1 MLSRVIMPLIFGLA
15 GTAILV
21 SLGVWQMQR
30 LEWKQDILAE
40 IEAKIA
46 ADPVGVPQGASPA
59 DHLYLP
65 VQTEGVIAAGELHVL
80 VSQKRVGAGYRIIAP
95 LELPDGRRILVDRG
109 FTKTE
114 FKTESRPLGAA
125 NISGNLH
132 WPQETGSS
140 IPEPDLGANIWFARD
155 VRCNLVLARGHLGGD
170 DTLFS
175 VARPPTRCRPTR
187 TKLMKYVSTRGAAPE
202 LTFEEAMLTGLARDG
217 GLYVPA
223 SIPQLSKDDIRAMR
237 GLSYEE
243 VAFRVMRPFIGET
256 FTDAEACLQ
265 RFCDAAHRPD
275 VPDSAQP
282 LGPPRDHRWGHI
294 RRHRL
299 CCDRGVQGAGRG

>member
-155 VRCNLVLARGHLGGD
+155 VPAMANALSTEPVLLIAREITPTDPRLTPLPVDTSGIPNDHLQYAVTWFSLAGIWAVM
-170 DTLFS
+170 TLYFLW
-175 VARPPTRCRPTR
+175 RGRQP
-187 TKLMKYVSTRGAAPE
+187 GAA
-202 LTFEEAMLTGLARDG
+202 R
-217 GLYVPA
+217 
-223 SIPQLSKDDIRAMR
+223 R
-237 GLSYEE
+237 GPS
-243 VAFRVMRPFIGET
+243 
-256 FTDAEACLQ
+256 
-265 RFCDAAHRPD
+265 
-275 VPDSAQP
+275 
-282 LGPPRDHRWGHI
+282 
-294 RRHRL
+294 
-299 CCDRGVQGAGRG
+299 